1 MIDEGTIDADLLK
14 SMIKGKK
21 KALANVATLQDE
33 AALPNRK
40 ISIKERLTF
49 PAAMV
54 QPKIGGNGGQ
64 NAMYYPQ

>member
-1 MIDEGTIDADLLK
+1 
-14 SMIKGKK
+14 
-21 KALANVATLQDE
+21 
-33 AALPNRK
+33 LPKRK

-54 QPKIGGNGGQ
+54 HGPAYALRKDHEVGGNGGQ